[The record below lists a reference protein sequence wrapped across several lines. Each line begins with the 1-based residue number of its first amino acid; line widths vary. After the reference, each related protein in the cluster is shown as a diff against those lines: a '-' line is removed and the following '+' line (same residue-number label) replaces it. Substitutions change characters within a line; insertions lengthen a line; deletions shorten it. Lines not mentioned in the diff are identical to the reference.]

1 MTFDEYEKLEKRTRD
16 MVFRMYVAYCG
27 ANKIVK
33 IISKDWYRWLKE
45 DFNRRENSNDYFII
59 NS

>member
-16 MVFRMYVAYCG
+16 MIFRLYVAYCG

-33 IISKDWYRWLKE
+33 IVSKDWYRWIKE
-45 DFNRRENSNDYFII
+45 DFNRSKTPV
-59 NS
+59 